1 MASNTLQWSPEPARL
16 QVDAVAADLAHL
28 VDPAQREALQR
39 LRRSKKRLQ
48 LQRNAATRL
57 HPHRLPLEHPRQTT
71 IRSFSSIRCSEDQK
85 IRLDSLP

>member
-1 MASNTLQWSPEPARL
+1 
-16 QVDAVAADLAHL
+16 VDAVAADQAHL
-28 VDPAQREALQR
+28 VDQADLAQRQALQR

-85 IRLDSLP
+85 ICLDSLP